1 MNNKLEGFVRDNK
14 KAFEVKGPSDAL
26 WSKIE
31 AELDKKKPAKKTFG
45 LYQWMSVAAMLVLTV
60 GVYFGYQYK
69 KMNTE
74 IMVADIN
81 PKMGKNEVR
90 FTSLIEEKRDSL
102 QTLAGADPELY
113 KQFTADLSKLD
124 KDYQELKKQLQTSPN
139 KSLVGKA
146 MMKNLEIQLQMISQ
160 QLYII
165 NQVNQYKKEENSI

>member
-1 MNNKLEGFVRDNK
+1 
-14 KAFEVKGPSDAL
+14 
-26 WSKIE
+26 
-31 AELDKKKPAKKTFG
+31 
-45 LYQWMSVAAMLVLTV
+45 ML
-60 GVYFGYQYK
+60 
-69 KMNTE
+69 
-74 IMVADIN
+74 IA
-81 PKMGKNEVR
+81 
-90 FTSLIEEKRDSL
+90 EKRDSL

>member
-14 KAFEVKGPSDAL
+14 KAFEVKGPSNAL

>member
-1 MNNKLEGFVRDNK
+1 
-14 KAFEVKGPSDAL
+14 
-26 WSKIE
+26 
-31 AELDKKKPAKKTFG
+31 
-45 LYQWMSVAAMLVLTV
+45 MSIAAMLVLTV

-69 KMNTE
+69 KMNAE

-81 PKMGKNEVR
+81 PGLGKKEVR

-102 QTLAGADPELY
+102 LIFADADPELY
-113 KQFTADLSKLD
+113 QKFMTDMGKLD

-139 KSLVGKA
+139 RALVGKA

>member
-1 MNNKLEGFVRDNK
+1 MSNKLEGFVRDNK
-14 KAFEVKGPSDAL
+14 REFEVKGPSDAL

-31 AELDKKKPAKKTFG
+31 AELDKKEPAKKTFG

-60 GVYFGYQYK
+60 GIYFGYQYK
-69 KMNTE
+69 KMNAE

-81 PKMGKNEVR
+81 PKMGKKEVR

-102 QTLAGADPELY
+102 QILAEADPELY

-139 KSLVGKA
+139 KALVGKA
-146 MMKNLEIQLQMISQ
+146 MMKNLEIQFQMISQ

>member
-1 MNNKLEGFVRDNK
+1 MSNKLEGFVRDNK
-14 KAFEVKGPSDAL
+14 REFEVKGPSDAL

-60 GVYFGYQYK
+60 GMYFGYQYK
-69 KMNTE
+69 KMNAE

-81 PKMGKNEVR
+81 PKMGKKEVR

-102 QTLAGADPELY
+102 QILADADPELY

-139 KSLVGKA
+139 KALVGKA
-146 MMKNLEIQLQMISQ
+146 MMKNLEIQFQMISQ

>member
-1 MNNKLEGFVRDNK
+1 MSNKLEGFVRDNK
-14 KAFEVKGPSDAL
+14 REFEVKGPSDAL

-31 AELDKKKPAKKTFG
+31 AELDKKKPGKKNFK
-45 LYQWMSVAAMLVLTV
+45 LYQWMSIAAMLVLTV
-60 GVYFGYQYK
+60 GIYFGYQYQK
-69 KMNTE
+69 ANAE
-74 IMVADIN
+74 ILVADIN
-81 PKMGKNEVR
+81 PGLGKKEVR

-102 QTLAGADPELY
+102 QILSGADPALY
-113 KQFTADLSKLD
+113 QQFITDIGKLD
-124 KDYQELKKQLQTSPN
+124 KDYQELKRQLQTSPN

>member
-45 LYQWMSVAAMLVLTV
+45 FYQWMSVAAMLVLTV

>member
-14 KAFEVKGPSDAL
+14 KAFEVKGPSNAL

-31 AELDKKKPAKKTFG
+31 AELDKKKPAKKTFS

>member
-31 AELDKKKPAKKTFG
+31 AELDKKKPAKKPFG

>member
-26 WSKIE
+26 WNKIE

>member
-1 MNNKLEGFVRDNK
+1 MKNKLEGFVRDHK
-14 KAFEVKGPSDAL
+14 KEFEVKGPSDAL
-26 WSKIE
+26 WNKIA
-31 AELDKKKPAKKTFG
+31 AELDKKPVKKTFS
-45 LYQWMSVAAMLVLTV
+45 LYQWMSIAAMLVLTV
-60 GVYFGYQYK
+60 GVYFGYQYR
-69 KMNTE
+69 KMNAE

-81 PKMGKNEVR
+81 PGLGKKEVR

-102 QTLAGADPELY
+102 LIFADADPELY
-113 KQFTADLSKLD
+113 KKFMTDMGKLD

-139 KSLVGKA
+139 RAVVGKA

>member
-31 AELDKKKPAKKTFG
+31 AELDKKKPTKKTFG

>member
-1 MNNKLEGFVRDNK
+1 MSNKLEGFVRDNK
-14 KAFEVKGPSDAL
+14 KEFEVKGPSDLL

-31 AELDKKKPAKKTFG
+31 AELDKKQKKKTIG
-45 LYQWMSVAAMLVLTV
+45 MYQWMSIAAMLVLTM

-69 KMNTE
+69 KASTE
-74 IMVADIN
+74 ILVADIN
-81 PKMGKNEVR
+81 PNLGKKEVR

-102 QTLAGADPELY
+102 QIFADADPELY
-113 KQFTADLSKLD
+113 KQFMADIGKLD

-139 KSLVGKA
+139 KALVGRA

-165 NQVNQYKKEENSI
+165 NQVNQYKKEEKTI

>member
-14 KAFEVKGPSDAL
+14 KQFEVSGPSDKL
-26 WSKIE
+26 WGKIA
-31 AELDKKKPAKKTFG
+31 AELDKKPEKKTIS
-45 LYQWMSVAAMLVLTV
+45 LYKWMSIAAMLVLTV
-60 GVYFGYQYK
+60 GVYFGYQYRK
-69 KMNTE
+69 INAE

-81 PKMGKNEVR
+81 PGLGKKEVR

-102 QTLAGADPELY
+102 LIFADADPALY
-113 KQFTADLSKLD
+113 QKFMTDMGKLD

-139 KSLVGKA
+139 RALVSKA

-165 NQVNQYKKEENSI
+165 NQVNQYKKEEKSI

>member
-1 MNNKLEGFVRDNK
+1 MNNKLEGFVKDNK
-14 KAFEVKGPSDAL
+14 KQFEVKGPSDKL
-26 WSKIE
+26 WGKIA
-31 AELDKKKPAKKTFG
+31 AELDKKPEKKTIS
-45 LYQWMSVAAMLVLTV
+45 LYQWMSIAAMLVLTV

-69 KMNTE
+69 KMNAE

-81 PKMGKNEVR
+81 PGLGKKEVR

-102 QTLAGADPELY
+102 LIFADADPELY
-113 KQFTADLSKLD
+113 QKFMTDMGKLD

-139 KSLVGKA
+139 RALVGKA